1 MSSVELSEVT
11 YLYKRGGVE
20 NLSFLVPEGE
30 TACLLGPSG
39 SGKTTVLKLIAGF
52 LRPQSGCIRLGGEI
66 VAHAHTCLSP
76 QARHVGLV
84 FQHHAL
90 FPHLSVQDNILFGC
104 RREGKAQRKELLD
117 SLLEDF
123 GIAPHRKCYPHQISG
138 GEQQRVALARAIA
151 SDPAL
156 LLMDEPFSSL
166 DFDLRQRVREQ
177 CMQVIHER
185 RLTAIIVTHDEQ
197 DAAAMGGGVITLT
210 PGDIAVNNTSDI
222 SPYPRIPGT
231 RKSYNQ

>member
-11 YLYKRGGVE
+11 YRYKRGGLE
-20 NLSFLVPEGE
+20 KLSFVVPEGE

-39 SGKTTVLKLIAGF
+39 SGKSTVLRLIAGF
-52 LRPQSGCIRLGGEI
+52 LKPQSGCIMLGGTL
-66 VAHAHTCLSP
+66 VADARISLPP

-104 RREGKAQRKELLD
+104 RRKGKVERRELLD
-117 SLLEDF
+117 ALLDDCD
-123 GIAPHRKCYPHQISG
+123 IAAHRGCYPHQISG

-151 SDPAL
+151 SDPSL

-166 DFDLRQRVREQ
+166 DSDLRQRVQRQ

-185 RLTAIIVTHDEQ
+185 RLTALIVTHDEQ
-197 DAAAMGGGVITLT
+197 DAAAMGDRVIRLHA
-210 PGDIAVNNTSDI
+210 GELAANN
-222 SPYPRIPGT
+222 
-231 RKSYNQ
+231 